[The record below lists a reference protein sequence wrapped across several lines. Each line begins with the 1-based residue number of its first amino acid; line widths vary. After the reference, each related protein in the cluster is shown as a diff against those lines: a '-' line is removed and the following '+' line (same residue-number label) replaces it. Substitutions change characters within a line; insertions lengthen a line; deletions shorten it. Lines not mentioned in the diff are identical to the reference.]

1 VIDSKY
7 YNQKNINDMFTS
19 VGSGG
24 DSVPIVES
32 DTTGLADNGRA
43 YGNYEEMLTK
53 DDYAN

>member
-1 VIDSKY
+1 
-7 YNQKNINDMFTS
+7 MFTS

-24 DSVPIVES
+24 DSVPVVES
-32 DTTGLADNGRA
+32 DTTGLADNGKA